1 MNRVPTGLDT
11 TMIELGLPKRRPDGA
26 PALQDRLRALPGSAE
41 AANDALVQPD
51 LRIGIGTTMIEP
63 AFTGGHLDGIGVY
76 TQALLRHLPHAGCA
90 MRPYSWPRL
99 RSAGP
104 VTKGEALPHTFE
116 RASFVDLMTPDAHR
130 VHMPVDVFHVTD
142 YRVVRMDCP
151 VVASLHD
158 ALPVKHPEWCNPRM
172 RGLKNWLQRK
182 AAQKA
187 DHVIALSHFAIDEL
201 VDCFGIDERRITVV
215 PCGVDEEWLAPPPAH
230 AVATTLQ
237 ANGLRPGYFLFV
249 GTLQP
254 RKNVE
259 RLLDAY
265 LSLPPAVRAE
275 RQLVIVGSAGAR
287 SEELLRRIA
296 AAVQDGANVV
306 WLNRLTDNTELR
318 HVYAGAGVFVF
329 ASLYEGFGIPVVE
342 AFASGVPVVAS
353 NTTSL
358 PEVTAGAALEVDPLD
373 TGAIAD
379 AMLTLARESAVR
391 SRCITAGRA
400 RALQLTW
407 NATAR
412 QTAAVYRSLL

>member
-1 MNRVPTGLDT
+1 
-11 TMIELGLPKRRPDGA
+11 MIELGLPKRRADNATAFHDRIRAVPA
-26 PALQDRLRALPGSAE
+26 PAV
-41 AANDALVQPD
+41 AANDADALPD

-76 TQALLRHLPHAGCA
+76 TQALLRHLPRAGCA
-90 MRPYSWPRL
+90 MLPYSWPRL
-99 RSAGP
+99 RGAVP
-104 VTKGEALPHTFE
+104 VTAGQALPHSFE
-116 RASFVDLMTPDAHR
+116 RTSLVDLITPDAHR
-130 VHMPVDVFHVTD
+130 VHMPVDIFHVTD

-151 VVASLHD
+151 VIASLHD
-158 ALPVKHPEWCNPRM
+158 ALPVKHPEWCNPSL

-187 DHVIALSHFAIDEL
+187 DHVIALSHFAIHEL
-201 VDCFGIDERRITVV
+201 VECFGIDERRITVV
-215 PCGVDEEWLAPPPAH
+215 PCGVDDEWLDPPPAQ
-230 AVATTLQ
+230 AVAATLQ

-265 LSLPPAVRAE
+265 LSLPAAVRAE
-275 RQLVIVGSAGAR
+275 RQLVIVGNAGTR
-287 SEELLRRIA
+287 SEDVLRRIA
-296 AAVQDGANVV
+296 AAVQDGANIV
-306 WLNRLTDNTELR
+306 WLNQLTDNAQLR

-358 PEVTAGAALEVDPLD
+358 PEVTAGAALDVDPLD

-391 SRCITAGRA
+391 ARCITAGRA
-400 RALQLTW
+400 RAAQLTW
-407 NATAR
+407 HATAR